1 MPDGRYDAGR
11 NPESDAGSLMPLFE
25 YKAVAPSGET
35 VQGTME
41 AASLDMVV
49 LKLQEAG
56 NVPLHARESGSGGF
70 GLSALRMGRR
80 GMNAREVGEF
90 TQQLSTLLVAGLPL
104 DRSLQVLQELSESER
119 VKRTVTEIRDKV
131 REGGSLSD
139 ALEEQHGAF
148 NRLFV
153 NMVRAGEVGGTLD
166 VTLTR
171 LTDYL
176 ERSRELKDSIVS
188 ALIYPILLLVL
199 AAGSLILLLVYVIP
213 QFTPIF
219 EELGGDLPF
228 ITKLVLGAG
237 SILQN
242 FWWAIVLVTTL
253 VVVQFR
259 RMLAD
264 PEKRFAWDGRV
275 LSMRWVGDLV
285 GKIEI
290 ARLSRTLGTL
300 LTNGVPLLGA
310 LSIARNV
317 LSNTVLRKDV
327 SDAAREVK
335 TGGGLAHNLAKGGR
349 FPRLALQMMSVG
361 EETGQLDTMLMK
373 VSDTYD
379 LEVRNTIDR
388 LLSVFTPVITL
399 FLAVLIGTIVLSV
412 LVAILSINDLV
423 G

>member
-1 MPDGRYDAGR
+1 
-11 NPESDAGSLMPLFE
+11 MPLFE

-41 AASLDMVV
+41 AASLDLVV

-56 NVPLHARESGSGGF
+56 NIPLHARESGSGAF
-70 GLSALRMGRR
+70 NLFNLQLGRR
-80 GMNAREVGEF
+80 GMNSREVGEF
-90 TQQLSTLLVAGLPL
+90 TQQLSTLLGAGLPL
-104 DRSLQVLQELSESER
+104 DRSLHVLLDLSENDR
-119 VKRTVTEIRDKV
+119 VKRTVTEIRDRV
-131 REGGSLSD
+131 REGGTLSD

-166 VTLTR
+166 VTLAR
-171 LTDYL
+171 LTEYL
-176 ERSRELKDSIVS
+176 ERSRELKDSVIS

-219 EELGGDLPF
+219 EELGGDLPM
-228 ITKLVLGAG
+228 ITKVVLGAG

-242 FWWAIVLVTTL
+242 FWWAIILLTVII
-253 VVVQFR
+253 VVQFR

-264 PEKRFAWDGRV
+264 ADKRFAWDTRV

-285 GKIEI
+285 GKMET
-290 ARLSRTLGTL
+290 ARLTRTLGTL
-300 LTNGVPLLGA
+300 LSNGVPLLSA

-317 LSNTVLRKDV
+317 ISNTVLRKDV
-327 SDAAREVK
+327 NDAAREVK
-335 TGGGLAHNLAKGGR
+335 TGGSLARNLASSGR
-349 FPRLALQMMSVG
+349 FPRLALQMISVG
-361 EETGQLDTMLMK
+361 EETGQLDSMLMK

-388 LLSVFTPVITL
+388 LLSIFTPVVTL

>member
-1 MPDGRYDAGR
+1 
-11 NPESDAGSLMPLFE
+11 MPLFE
-25 YKAVAPSGET
+25 YKAVDPSGET

-56 NVPLHARESGSGGF
+56 NIPLQARESGSGGF
-70 GLSALRMGRR
+70 SLGGFTFGRR
-80 GMNAREVGEF
+80 GMNSREVAEF
-90 TQQLSTLLVAGLPL
+90 TQQLSTLLGAGLPL
-104 DRSLQVLQELSESER
+104 DRSLHVLLDLAENDR
-119 VKRTVTEIRDKV
+119 VKKTVAEIRDRV

-153 NMVRAGEVGGTLD
+153 NMVRAGEIGGTLD
-166 VTLTR
+166 STLAR

-176 ERSRELKDSIVS
+176 ERSRDLKDSVIS
-188 ALIYPILLLVL
+188 ALIYPILLLFL

-219 EELGGDLPF
+219 EELGGDLPL
-228 ITKLVLGAG
+228 ITKIVLGVG

-242 FWWAIVLVTTL
+242 FWWALALITMLI
-253 VVVQFR
+253 VVQFR

-264 PEKRFAWDGRV
+264 AEKRFAWDTRV

-285 GKIEI
+285 AKIET
-290 ARLSRTLGTL
+290 ARLTRTLGTL
-300 LTNGVPLLGA
+300 LTNGVPLLSA

-317 LSNTVLRKDV
+317 INSTVLRKEV
-327 SDAAREVK
+327 NDAAREVK
-335 TGGGLAHNLAKGGR
+335 TGGSLARNLAKGGH
-349 FPRLALQMMSVG
+349 FPRLALQMISVG

-379 LEVRNTIDR
+379 TEVRNTIDR
-388 LLSVFTPVITL
+388 LLSIFTPVVTL
-399 FLAVLIGTIVLSV
+399 LLAVLIGTIVLSV

>member
-1 MPDGRYDAGR
+1 
-11 NPESDAGSLMPLFE
+11 MPLFE

-41 AASLDMVV
+41 AASMELVI
-49 LKLQEAG
+49 LKLQEGG
-56 NVPLHARESGSGGF
+56 NIPLQAKESGTGLF
-70 GLSALRMGRR
+70 GLSALRLGRR

-104 DRSLQVLQELSESER
+104 DRSLQVMLELSENER
-119 VKRTVTEIRDKV
+119 VKRTVAEIRDRV

-166 VTLTR
+166 VTLVR

-176 ERSRELKDSIVS
+176 ERSADLKDSVVS
-188 ALIYPILLLVL
+188 ALIYPVLLLVL

-228 ITKLVLGAG
+228 ITKVVLGVG
-237 SILQN
+237 SVLQN
-242 FWWAIVLVTTL
+242 FWWAIILVTAFI
-253 VVVQFR
+253 VVQFR

-264 PEKRFAWDGRV
+264 ADKRFAWDTRV
-275 LSMRWVGDLV
+275 LKMKWVGDLV
-285 GKIEI
+285 SKIEI

-317 LSNTVLRKDV
+317 LANTVLKKEV
-327 SDAAREVK
+327 SEAAREVK
-335 TGGGLAHNLAKGGR
+335 TGGGLAHNLAKGGY
-349 FPRLALQMMSVG
+349 FPRLALQMISVG
-361 EETGQLDTMLMK
+361 EETGQLDAMLLK

-379 LEVRNTIDR
+379 IEVRKTIDR
-388 LLSVFTPVITL
+388 LLSIFTPVVTL
-399 FLAVLIGTIVLSV
+399 LLALMIGTIVLSV

>member
-1 MPDGRYDAGR
+1 
-11 NPESDAGSLMPLFE
+11 MPLFE

-56 NVPLHARESGSGGF
+56 NVPLHAKESGTGGF

-90 TQQLSTLLVAGLPL
+90 TQQLSTLLTAGLPL
-104 DRSLQVLQELSESER
+104 DRSLQILLELTENER
-119 VKRTVTEIRDKV
+119 VKRTVSEIRDKV

-166 VTLTR
+166 VTLMR

-176 ERSRELKDSIVS
+176 ERSRDLKDSIVS
-188 ALIYPILLLVL
+188 ALIYPVLLLVL

-264 PEKRFAWDGRV
+264 TEKRFAWDDRV
-275 LSMRWVGDLV
+275 LGMRWVGDLV

-327 SDAAREVK
+327 NDAAREVK

-349 FPRLALQMMSVG
+349 FPRLALQMISVG
-361 EETGQLDTMLMK
+361 EETGQLDSMLMK

-388 LLSVFTPVITL
+388 LLSIFTPVVTL
-399 FLAVLIGTIVLSV
+399 LLAVLIGTIVLSV

>member
-1 MPDGRYDAGR
+1 
-11 NPESDAGSLMPLFE
+11 MPLFE

-41 AASLDMVV
+41 AASMELVI

-56 NVPLHARESGSGGF
+56 NIPLHAKESGT
-70 GLSALRMGRR
+70 GRR
-80 GMNAREVGEF
+80 GMNSREVGEF

-104 DRSLQVLQELSESER
+104 DRSLQVMLELSENER
-119 VKRTVTEIRDKV
+119 VKRTVAEIRDRV

-166 VTLTR
+166 VTLLR

-176 ERSRELKDSIVS
+176 ERSADLKDSVIS
-188 ALIYPILLLVL
+188 ALIYPALLLVL

-219 EELGGDLPF
+219 EELGGDLPL
-228 ITKLVLGAG
+228 ITRMVLGVG
-237 SILQN
+237 SVLQN
-242 FWWAIVLVTTL
+242 FWWAIILVT
-253 VVVQFR
+253 VFIVVQFR

-264 PEKRFAWDGRV
+264 ADKRFAWDTRV
-275 LSMRWVGDLV
+275 LNMKWVGDLV
-285 GKIEI
+285 SKIEI

-317 LSNTVLRKDV
+317 LSNTVLRKEV
-327 SDAAREVK
+327 SDATREVK
-335 TGGGLAHNLAKGGR
+335 TGGGLAHNLAKGGY
-349 FPRLALQMMSVG
+349 FPRLALQMISVG
-361 EETGQLDTMLMK
+361 EETGKLDEMLLK

-379 LEVRNTIDR
+379 IEVRKTIER
-388 LLSVFTPVITL
+388 LLSIFTPVVTL
-399 FLAVLIGTIVLSV
+399 LLALMIGTIVMSV

>member
-1 MPDGRYDAGR
+1 MPH
-11 NPESDAGSLMPLFE
+11 FE

-56 NVPLHARESGSGGF
+56 NIPLQARESGGGF
-70 GLSALRMGRR
+70 GLPGLKLGRR
-80 GMNAREVGEF
+80 GMNVREVGEF
-90 TQQLSTLLVAGLPL
+90 TQQLSTLLAAGLPL
-104 DRSLQVLQELSESER
+104 DRSLQVLLELSENDR
-119 VKRTVTEIRDKV
+119 VKRTVTQIRDRV

-166 VTLTR
+166 VTLLR
-171 LTDYL
+171 LSEYL
-176 ERSRELKDSIVS
+176 ERSRELRESIVS
-188 ALIYPILLLVL
+188 ALIYPAILLVL
-199 AAGSLILLLVYVIP
+199 AGGALILLLVYVIP
-213 QFTPIF
+213 QFMPIF

-228 ITKLVLGAG
+228 ITKVVLGAG

-242 FWWAIVLVTTL
+242 FWWAIILI
-253 VVVQFR
+253 VVAGVMWFR

-264 PEKRFAWDGRV
+264 PPRRFAWDQRV
-275 LSMRWVGDLV
+275 LAMKWVGDLV
-285 GKIEI
+285 AKVET
-290 ARLSRTLGTL
+290 ARLTRTLGTL
-300 LTNGVPLLGA
+300 LTNGVPLLSA

-317 LSNTVLRKDV
+317 ISNTVLRQDV
-327 SDAAREVK
+327 NDTTREVK
-335 TGGGLAHNLAKGGR
+335 TGGGLARNLAKGER
-349 FPRLALQMMSVG
+349 FPRLALQMISVG

-379 LEVRNTIDR
+379 MEVRNTIDR
-388 LLSVFTPVITL
+388 LMKIFTPVVTVL
-399 FLAVLIGTIVLSV
+399 LAVLIGTIVMSV

>member
-1 MPDGRYDAGR
+1 
-11 NPESDAGSLMPLFE
+11 MPLFE
-25 YKAVAPSGET
+25 YKAVDPSGET

-41 AASLDMVV
+41 AASADLVV

-56 NVPLHARESGSGGF
+56 NIPLQARESGSGGF
-70 GLSALRMGRR
+70 GLAGLRFGRR

-90 TQQLSTLLVAGLPL
+90 TQQLATLLGAGLPL
-104 DRSLQVLQELSESER
+104 DRSLQVLLDLAESDR
-119 VKRTVTEIRDKV
+119 VKRTVAEVRDKV
-131 REGGSLSD
+131 RQGGSLSD

-166 VTLTR
+166 VTLDR

-176 ERSRELKDSIVS
+176 ERSRALKDSVVS

-219 EELGGDLPF
+219 EELGGDLPM
-228 ITKLVLGAG
+228 ITKVVLGVG

-242 FWWAIVLVTTL
+242 FWWAIILLTVLVVT
-253 VVVQFR
+253 QFR

-264 PEKRFAWDGRV
+264 AEKRLAWDGRV
-275 LSMRWVGDLV
+275 LDMKWVGDLV
-285 GKIEI
+285 GKMET
-290 ARLSRTLGTL
+290 ARLTRTLGTL
-300 LTNGVPLLGA
+300 LTNGVPLLSA
-310 LSIARNV
+310 LSIAQNV
-317 LSNTVLRKDV
+317 ITNTVLRREV
-327 SDAAREVK
+327 NDATRKVK
-335 TGGGLAHNLAKGGR
+335 TGGGLARNLAKGGH
-349 FPRLALQMMSVG
+349 FPRLALQMISVG
-361 EETGQLDTMLMK
+361 EETGQLDSMLMK

-379 LEVRNTIDR
+379 IEVRNTIDR
-388 LLSVFTPVITL
+388 LLSVFTPVVTL
-399 FLAVLIGTIVLSV
+399 LLAVMIGTIVMSV
-412 LVAILSINDLV
+412 LVAILGINDLV

>member
-1 MPDGRYDAGR
+1 
-11 NPESDAGSLMPLFE
+11 MPLFE
-25 YKAVAPSGET
+25 YKAVDPSGDT

-56 NVPLHARESGSGGF
+56 NIPLQARESGSGGF
-70 GLSALRMGRR
+70 TLGGFSFGRR
-80 GMNAREVGEF
+80 GMNSREVGEF
-90 TQQLSTLLVAGLPL
+90 TQQLSTLLGAGLPL
-104 DRSLQVLQELSESER
+104 DRSLQVLLELSEVDR
-119 VKRTVTEIRDKV
+119 VKKTVAEIRDRV

-153 NMVRAGEVGGTLD
+153 NMVRAGEIGGTLD
-166 VTLTR
+166 STLAR

-176 ERSRELKDSIVS
+176 ERSRDLKDSVVS

-228 ITKLVLGAG
+228 ITKVVLGAG

-242 FWWAIVLVTTL
+242 FWWAIALVTVL

-264 PEKRFAWDGRV
+264 TEKRFKWDTRV
-275 LSMRWVGDLV
+275 LSMKWVGDLV
-285 GKIEI
+285 AKMET
-290 ARLSRTLGTL
+290 ARLTRTLGTL
-300 LTNGVPLLGA
+300 LTNGVPLLSA

-317 LSNTVLRKDV
+317 ISNTVLRKEV
-327 SDAAREVK
+327 NEAAREVK
-335 TGGGLAHNLAKGGR
+335 TGGSLARNLASGGH
-349 FPRLALQMMSVG
+349 FPRLALQMISVG

-379 LEVRNTIDR
+379 IEVRNTIDR
-388 LLSVFTPVITL
+388 LLSIFTPVVTL
-399 FLAVLIGTIVLSV
+399 LLAVLIGTIVLSV